1 MNIDNAYLYFRDFGF
16 SVFLPRNNNAF
27 EALRDTSDNH
37 KFDNAS
43 LNTVYIRTL
52 TESVI
57 AADVQDK
64 DILVIDGVSY
74 KIYKKYKWRDGRFT
88 IIEATKTL

>member
-1 MNIDNAYLYFRDFGF
+1 MNINNEYLYFKDFGF
-16 SVFLPRNNNAF
+16 IVTCIKNNTNF
-27 EALRDTSDNH
+27 EALKDTSDNH

-52 TESVI
+52 TSSI
-57 AADVQDK
+57 IFADVQDK
-64 DILVIDGVSY
+64 DILMIDGITY
-74 KIYKKYKWRDGRFT
+74 KVYKKYKWRDGRFT